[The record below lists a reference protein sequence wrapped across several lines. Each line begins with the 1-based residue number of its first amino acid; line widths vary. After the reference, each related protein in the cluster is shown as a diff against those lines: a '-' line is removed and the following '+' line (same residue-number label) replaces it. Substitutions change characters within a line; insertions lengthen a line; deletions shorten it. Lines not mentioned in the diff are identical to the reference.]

1 MKLNLLENRGAPNG
15 LNFNK
20 SYCSNYTHPGVK
32 IAVDAF
38 AYMKAL

>member
-1 MKLNLLENRGAPNG
+1 MGWILINLTVQIIPTR
-15 LNFNK
+15 
-20 SYCSNYTHPGVK
+20 GVK